1 MVMYRKLENNN
12 GSLGYLVVM
21 YYVTS
26 HMAVSAILTM
36 EGNVLFNNTLNTFY
50 LRVHDVRHG
59 KRPVR

>member
-12 GSLGYLVVM
+12 SSLDYLVVM

-26 HMAVSAILTM
+26 HMTVSAILTM
-36 EGNVLFNNTLNTFY
+36 DGNVLFNDTLNTFY
-50 LRVHDVRHG
+50 LRVHDVRHD